1 MKYFG
6 LLLVI
11 LWGQTLSAQTTDTLS
26 LHLNYNQKQAAWVL
40 HQLEQQFQVKFS
52 YPTDLLKNKTVTL
65 QEQYNSLDAVLL
77 DLSLELNLDFQK
89 LDKRY
94 IYVVPSQSKPL
105 KEVWVTGYLGKS
117 ILKSDDAS
125 FEISSKNWHLLP
137 GLTEPDILEG
147 IQSLPGVVS
156 LDETAT
162 QFSVRGGTAD
172 QNRIIWDGIN
182 IYHGGHLFGLV
193 SVFNP
198 NIPHRITF
206 IDKGT
211 PVTFGERVSSII
223 NIQTSD
229 KIADKSHIELGLNG
243 ISADAILKF
252 PVIKNQLDFQ
262 ASFRRSYEDI
272 FETETFRLYENK
284 AFQNTKIQHEFFMF
298 KDYNFKINYKLN
310 NHNNLHLSMIH
321 IDNDL
326 EHTYRQDNTTL
337 NDLLDTE
344 NQGFS
349 INLQSVFKQ
358 SKWHNAFSFSGY
370 RLDYM
375 SKTAPDTGNASVFT
389 KNNRIKD
396 VNFLSDYQLKTKRS
410 QSWNFGYQLAYKAVN
425 FVFKE
430 RHNNSLFNLDND
442 DRTLYTNA
450 LFVAFHRKNYHNW
463 DFYAGL
469 RANYYLPVK
478 RFKLEPRLIVNRKL
492 NQYLKLQM
500 TGEIKHQVISQI
512 NETVL
517 SDLGLERKVWRLVD
531 FDKFPIISAKQVS
544 LGGIFQRKN
553 WLVDFDFYYKYT
565 GGISTLSLGF
575 LNPVDNSFHVGVR
588 SAFGLDLFVRKN
600 INTKLKTWLSYSYM
614 DVKEQYDGLNDGV
627 AFPAHTGISHVL
639 SLSTSYHYK
648 KIELAAAWKIHSGK
662 AFTELETE
670 NYADQ
675 SISYFESINSD
686 RLPVYHR
693 MDISGVYKFKVSKQ
707 IKGKV
712 GISIKNV
719 YNRKSLIHIEY
730 SGNNQP
736 NDPVQIRKYYAI
748 GLIPNFVFRLKW

>member
-1 MKYFG
+1 MKYF
-6 LLLVI
+6 LILMVI
-11 LWGQTLSAQTTDTLS
+11 LWGQTLPAQTSRHLP
-26 LHLNYNQKQAAWVL
+26 LHLDYKQKQSAWVL

-52 YPTDLLKNKTVTL
+52 YPSDLLKDKTLSL
-65 QEQYNSLDAVLL
+65 QGDYDSLDAVLL
-77 DLSLELNLDFQK
+77 DLSLLLNLDFQK
-89 LDKRY
+89 IDKRY

-125 FEISSKNWHLLP
+125 FEIRSKNWHLLP

-211 PVTFGERVSSII
+211 PVVYGERVSSII
-223 NIQTSD
+223 DIQTSD
-229 KIADKSHIELGLNG
+229 KITDKSHVELGFNG
-243 ISADAILKF
+243 ISSDAIIKF
-252 PVIKNQLDFQ
+252 PVIKNKLDLQ
-262 ASFRRSYEDI
+262 ASFRRSYEDVL
-272 FETETFRLYENK
+272 ETKTFKLYEDK
-284 AFQNTKIQHEFFMF
+284 AFQNTKVQHEFFMF

-310 NHNNLHLSMIH
+310 RHNVLHLSMIH

-349 INLQSVFKQ
+349 IDLQSVFKQ

-375 SKTAPDTGNASVFT
+375 SKTDPDTGNTSVFT
-389 KNNRIKD
+389 KSNRIKD
-396 VNFLSDYQLKTKRS
+396 VNFLSDYQLKTSRN

-425 FVFKE
+425 FAFKE
-430 RHNNSLFNLDND
+430 RHNNALFNLDND

-450 LFVAFHRKNYHNW
+450 LFAAFHRKNYHNW

-469 RANYYLPVK
+469 RANFYLPVK
-478 RFKLEPRLIVNRKL
+478 RVKLEPRLIINRKL
-492 NQYLKLQM
+492 NPYLKLQL

-544 LGGIFQRKN
+544 MGGIFQRQN
-553 WLVDFDFYYKYT
+553 WLVDLDFYYKHT

-575 LNPVDNSFHVGVR
+575 LNPVDNSFHIGDR
-588 SAFGLDLFVRKN
+588 NAFGLDLFVRKK
-600 INTKLKTWLSYSYM
+600 INNKLKAWLSYSYM
-614 DVKEQYDGLNDGV
+614 DVKEQYDGLNDGA

-648 KIELAAAWKIHSGK
+648 KIELAVAWKIHTGK
-662 AFTELETE
+662 VFTELETE
-670 NYADQ
+670 NYAGQ

-693 MDISGVYKFKVSKQ
+693 LDISGVYKFKVSKQ
-707 IKGKV
+707 IKGKIGV
-712 GISIKNV
+712 SIKNV
-719 YNRKSLIHIEY
+719 YNRKSLINIEY